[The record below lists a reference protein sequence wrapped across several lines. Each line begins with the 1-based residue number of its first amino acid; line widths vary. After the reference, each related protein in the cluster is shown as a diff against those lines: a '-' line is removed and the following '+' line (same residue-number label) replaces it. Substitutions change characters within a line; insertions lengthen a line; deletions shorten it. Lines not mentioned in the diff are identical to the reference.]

1 MSWSGDVDDNLAI
14 TLRPAGVTY
23 RTLSGKDPR
32 GIQSSL
38 GVIPQNAV
46 QLTVVQN
53 EGRGTVV
60 VVQQPTA
67 QNGYTAVLR
76 VSDPQPG
83 YGHYRFDVN
92 WR

>member
-76 VSDPQPG
+76 VSDPQSG